1 MNYES
6 SIAYLEGLQQFG
18 IQLGL
23 KRVIRLLEL
32 MGNPHKNLK
41 YIHVAGT
48 NGKGSTVAFL
58 ASILKHSGYRVGVY
72 TSPHLIRFNE
82 RITLNETA
90 SLANNQI
97 PDKDIARLTGQ
108 ISGHI
113 ESSGLQVTYFEATTV
128 LAFAYF
134 AEKKPDFVILEV
146 GLGGRLDATNVI
158 IPQVSIITN
167 ISLEHTAVLGNTIEE
182 IATEKAGIIK
192 QGIPV
197 VCGVMD
203 EKALLT
209 IKNIAEERS
218 APFYVVAEE
227 EGDKTSDTKPSD
239 CKPIQLSLMGA
250 HQLQNAACAV
260 LAARILA
267 EQGININQAE
277 IPNALSSTHWPGRL
291 QVIGQKPLMVVDGAH
306 NPAGA
311 KVLRQAI
318 DECFTYDQLILVLG
332 ILDDKDQTA
341 MLGELIADNQRL
353 KLLILTKPETSRAF
367 PPDKLLEEANKY
379 RVPAMV
385 CDDIPTAITQTIKAA
400 NDNDMICL
408 AGSLYVVAEV
418 LLWFSN
424 SNCSI
429 TCGCC
434 KPQLTTGKRLQG
446 KEPQRV

>member
-1 MNYES
+1 MNYAQ
-6 SIAYLEGLQQFG
+6 SITYLENLQQFG

-23 KRVIRLLEL
+23 ERVIRLLEL
-32 MGNPHKNLK
+32 MGNPHNGLK

-82 RITLNETA
+82 RITIQQIA
-90 SLANNQI
+90 PPADSQI
-97 PDKDIARLTGQ
+97 PDEDIARLTGQ
-108 ISGHI
+108 IARHI
-113 ESSGLQVTYFEATTV
+113 QSSGLQVTYFEATTV
-128 LAFAYF
+128 LALAYF
-134 AEKKPDFVILEV
+134 AEKQPDFVILEV

-167 ISLEHTAVLGNTIEE
+167 ISLEHTAVLGDTVEK
-182 IATEKAGIIK
+182 IAVEKAGIIK
-192 QGIPV
+192 QGVPV

-203 EKALLT
+203 EKALST
-209 IKNIAEERS
+209 IKNIAKEKY
-218 APFYVVAEE
+218 APFYAVPPHTDEQSFAQSVCKQMASRPY
-227 EGDKTSDTKPSD
+227 KLSDIHPSL
-239 CKPIQLSLMGA
+239 PGA
-250 HQLQNAACAV
+250 HQLQNAACAI
-260 LAARILA
+260 LAAGALE
-267 EQGININQAE
+267 EQGVKINHDK
-277 IPNALSSTHWPGRL
+277 IPYAVSHTTWPVRL

-318 DECFTYDQLILVLG
+318 DECFTYEQLILVLG

-341 MLGELIADNQRL
+341 MMRELIADNSRL

-367 PPDKLLEEANKY
+367 PPDKLLKEADKY
-379 RVPAMV
+379 LVSTMV
-385 CDDIPTAITQTIKAA
+385 CDDIPTAITQSIKAA

-418 LLWFSN
+418 LLEVRSQKSGVRSQN
-424 SNCSI
+424 S
-429 TCGCC
+429 
-434 KPQLTTGKRLQG
+434 
-446 KEPQRV
+446 E